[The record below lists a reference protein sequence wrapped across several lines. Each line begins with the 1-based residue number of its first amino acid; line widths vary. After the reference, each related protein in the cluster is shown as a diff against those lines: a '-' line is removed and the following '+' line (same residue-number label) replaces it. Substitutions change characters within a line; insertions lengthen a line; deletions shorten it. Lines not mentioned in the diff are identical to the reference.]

1 MRLETIIGASDGA
14 TVAQAQAE
22 ELAYAKGESSQV
34 GSYQALSQIANS
46 RTHPIV
52 EKSSLMQVMPYGQK
66 TGGWLV
72 NIELGWPSLN
82 SEATV

>member
-1 MRLETIIGASDGA
+1 MEL
-14 TVAQAQAE
+14 AQAQGE

-46 RTHPIV
+46 RTHPTV
-52 EKSSLMQVMPYGQK
+52 QMSSPMQVMPYGQK
-66 TGGWLV
+66 TGGWL
-72 NIELGWPSLN
+72 ELGWPSLN